1 MARPDSMR
9 HRCDFVEDFGTA
21 AQLNHGIVFV
31 KQWQFSRIAVVVI
44 LPVVASLV
52 VGVTYS
58 VFERDPIAGFTI
70 AGASCSRPPRT
81 HRLG

>member
-9 HRCDFVEDFGTA
+9 NRCDFVEDFGTA

-31 KQWQFSRIAVVVI
+31 KQWQFSRIAV
-44 LPVVASLV
+44 VVASLV